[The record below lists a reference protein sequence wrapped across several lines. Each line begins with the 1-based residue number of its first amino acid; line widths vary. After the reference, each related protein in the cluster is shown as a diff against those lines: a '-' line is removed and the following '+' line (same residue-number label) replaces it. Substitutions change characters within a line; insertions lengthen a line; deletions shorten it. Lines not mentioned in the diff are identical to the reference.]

1 MEIRKQMLLY
11 VKCLILKGQGIH
23 EDELQSI
30 LNYLTTVHEVR
41 IVAFKFFFIG
51 EYSLVNF
58 VGRWHPCFGLMMM
71 SDVCLKAKV
80 GPLACTQWIPQINLW
95 CDTCRPLGDQHNVYI
110 RRGLRKHVFDYTGAK
125 LERKCDITSRWF
137 QEKMCFH
144 SM

>member
-41 IVAFKFFFIG
+41 IVAFNFFLIG

-58 VGRWHPCFGLMMM
+58 VCCWHPCLGLMM
-71 SDVCLKAKV
+71 
-80 GPLACTQWIPQINLW
+80 
-95 CDTCRPLGDQHNVYI
+95 
-110 RRGLRKHVFDYTGAK
+110 
-125 LERKCDITSRWF
+125 TSVL
-137 QEKMCFH
+137 C
-144 SM
+144 